1 MVTIPQD
8 LDEAIAQAKTAT
20 IAALEAGY
28 TRLQVELAIPEL
40 KIMPIAEQ
48 FLSIFA
54 DYGSDL
60 KVVFPDAGA
69 AALARRDWGPMAF
82 EIRGLDEIR
91 AQLRTDDRAILV
103 IEPSA
108 VEVGDVEKLCT
119 EAGDRPV
126 VLLNPHLEDVATI
139 GIGYAGRQLR
149 ERFLNTLESCY
160 YFRPLEGAVLFRC
173 YPTPWQ
179 VWQEHDGGYA
189 LLAEMPTKPVGD
201 ILDQI
206 LIKDDEESLKPL
218 PGQPSKA
225 GFLTNLE
232 RFLRALNQ

>member
-1 MVTIPQD
+1 MVTIPQG
-8 LDEAIAQAKTAT
+8 LDEAIEQAKAAT

-28 TRLQVELAIPEL
+28 TRLQVELVIPEL
-40 KIMPIAEQ
+40 KSMPIAEQ
-48 FLSIFA
+48 LLPIFA
-54 DYGSDL
+54 AYGSHL

-91 AQLRTDDRAILV
+91 AQLRAEDRAVLV
-103 IEPSA
+103 VEPSA
-108 VEVGDVEKLCT
+108 VEVAEVEKLCT

-126 VLLNPHLEDVATI
+126 VLLNPRLEDVATI

-179 VWQEHDGGYA
+179 VWQAGDGGYA

-206 LIKDDEESLKPL
+206 LINEDQKGLKPL
-218 PGQPSKA
+218 PSQPSKA
-225 GFLTNLE
+225 GFLTNFE
-232 RFLRALNQ
+232 RLLRALNR

>member
-8 LDEAIAQAKTAT
+8 LDEAIEQAKTAT
-20 IAALEAGY
+20 RAALAAGY
-28 TRLQVELAIPEL
+28 TRLQVELMIPEL
-40 KIMPIAEQ
+40 KVMPIAEQ
-48 FLSIFA
+48 FLPLFA
-54 DYGSDL
+54 DYGADL

-91 AQLRTDDRAILV
+91 ARLRPQDRAILV
-103 IEPSA
+103 VEPSA
-108 VEVGDVEKLCT
+108 VEVNQVEQLCT

-160 YFRPLEGAVLFRC
+160 HFRPLEGAVLLRC
-173 YPTPWQ
+173 YPAPWQ
-179 VWQEHDGGYA
+179 VWQERDGNYQ
-189 LLAEMPTKPVGD
+189 LLAEMPSKPVGD

-206 LIKDDEESLKPL
+206 LTNDDGKSSNPL
-218 PGQPSKA
+218 PSQPSKA

>member
-8 LDEAIAQAKTAT
+8 LDEAIEQAKTAT
-20 IAALEAGY
+20 SAALAAGY
-28 TRLQVELAIPEL
+28 TRLQVELMIPEL
-40 KIMPIAEQ
+40 KVMPIAEQ
-48 FLSIFA
+48 FLPIFA
-54 DYGSDL
+54 DYGSNL

-91 AQLRTDDRAILV
+91 ARLRAEDRAILV

-108 VEVGDVEKLCT
+108 VEVGEVEKLCT
-119 EAGDRPV
+119 DADDRPV

-179 VWQEHDGGYA
+179 VWQEHEGSYT

-206 LIKDDEESLKPL
+206 LTNNDEESLKPL
-218 PGQPSKA
+218 PSQASKA

>member
-8 LDEAIAQAKTAT
+8 LDEAIEQAKTAT

-28 TRLQVELAIPEL
+28 TRLQVELVIPEL

-48 FLSIFA
+48 FLPIFA

-91 AQLRTDDRAILV
+91 AQLRAEDRAILV

-179 VWQEHDGGYA
+179 VWQERDGDYA

-206 LIKDDEESLKPL
+206 LIKDDEESLNPL
-218 PGQPSKA
+218 PSQPSKA

-232 RFLRALNQ
+232 RLLRALNR

>member
-28 TRLQVELAIPEL
+28 SRLQVELAIPEL

-48 FLSIFA
+48 FLPIFA

-91 AQLRTDDRAILV
+91 AQLRTEDRAILV

-119 EAGDRPV
+119 AAGDRPV
-126 VLLNPHLEDVATI
+126 VLLNPRLEDVATI

-179 VWQEHDGGYA
+179 VWQERDGGYA

-206 LIKDDEESLKPL
+206 LIKDNEESLKPL
-218 PGQPSKA
+218 PSQPSKA